1 MVRKIIIDA
10 DKFSDMEGFYTYIY
24 SLMTL
29 YPDWYPGHNLDA
41 LNDMLYSGFGKGKVK
56 LIWKNAQKSSDELG
70 INATREFYQKKIDH
84 GSPYNVE
91 WAREK
96 IAELERGEGET
107 LFDII
112 ISIFGDHNN
121 ITVILE

>member
-1 MVRKIIIDA
+1 MIKKVIIDG
-10 DKFSDMEGFYTYIY
+10 DQFSDMDGFYLYIY
-24 SLMTL
+24 SIMTL

-41 LNDMLYSGFGKGKVK
+41 LNDMLYSGFGTEEVK
-56 LIWKNAQKSSDELG
+56 ILWKNAQKSSDELG
-70 INATREFYQKKIDH
+70 INATREFYQKKIEH
-84 GSPYNVE
+84 GAPYNVE

-112 ISIFGDHNN
+112 VSTFKDHEN
-121 ITVILE
+121 IDFLLE